1 MAHTREWKENN
12 LRALSSTIRNSRVVG
27 VASIKGLPASQFQ
40 QIRKKLYGI
49 AEIHV
54 SRGSLLKRALEA
66 ASAEKKGLKE
76 LEKEIIN
83 DQTAI
88 ISSQENPFK
97 LFRTLEKNKTPLA
110 ARGGETAPS
119 DIEIKAG
126 ETSFKPGPVVGE
138 LQKAG
143 IPAAIEGGK
152 VVIKKDKL
160 LVKAGEPIPPLIA
173 SALTKLEIY
182 PLIAGLDVKAIF
194 ENGLIFR
201 KDVLNVDDTKTVRD
215 IAAASAAAFA
225 LAVRG
230 RYFTGQTVAYLIG
243 EAHSN
248 AVGLSLSAGIPTKET
263 VGLLLAK
270 AASEASAL
278 REKTEK

>member
-27 VASIKGLPASQFQ
+27 IASIRGLPASQFQ
-40 QIRKKLYGI
+40 QIRKKLYGV

-54 SRGSLLKRALEA
+54 SRGSILRRAIEDA
-66 ASAEKKGLKE
+66 ATEKKGLKE
-76 LEKEIIN
+76 LENEIFN

-97 LFRTLEKNKTPLA
+97 LFKTLERNKTPLA

-119 DIEIKAG
+119 DIEIRAG
-126 ETSFKPGPVVGE
+126 ETSFKPGPIVGE

-160 LVKAGEPIPPLIA
+160 LVKAGEQIPPGIA

-194 ENGLIFR
+194 ENGLVFR
-201 KDVLNVDDTKTVRD
+201 KDVLNVDDTKTMHD
-215 IAAASAAAFA
+215 IATAYAGAFA
-225 LAVRG
+225 LAVKG
-230 RYFTGQTVAYLIG
+230 RYFTAQTVAYLIG
-243 EAHSN
+243 EAHGN

-263 VGLLLAK
+263 VGLLLAR
-270 AASEASAL
+270 AASEAVVL
-278 REKTEK
+278 RDKTEK